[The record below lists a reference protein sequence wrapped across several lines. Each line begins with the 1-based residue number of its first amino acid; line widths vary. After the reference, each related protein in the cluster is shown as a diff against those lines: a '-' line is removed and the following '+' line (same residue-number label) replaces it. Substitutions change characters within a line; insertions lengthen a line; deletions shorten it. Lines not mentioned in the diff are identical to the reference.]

1 MPKKLLAASVV
12 VALLSTTAIA
22 GALDPATGRGASM
35 SQSISASN
43 IQNLPENGKVRIMG
57 TVQRVKSEDEFTLM
71 DGTGSVDIRSDGDTR
86 VMEGEKVTIIGQVE
100 GGMMGKTIDAERVT
114 RGFETSEYRAPNAA
128 VPASAP
134 AYGATVVPTPVP
146 YGTTAGTQ
154 YNSGQYGTG
163 YSTEQ
168 YDAMQYNQSA
178 PSAGNPAYRMPT
190 QPQAQPQPQMQPRPY
205 QQQSAIDSGY
215 EAERPD
221 NIEYQGTHRTKSYY
235 KDMSMNDYNKRVQTR
250 FKGQTCLQPE
260 KGLGE

>member
-1 MPKKLLAASVV
+1 MPKKLLAASVA

-22 GALDPATGRGASM
+22 GANDPSTGRSASM

-43 IQNLPENGKVRIMG
+43 IQNLPEDGKVRVMG

-71 DGTGSVDIRSDGDTR
+71 DGTGSVDIRSDGQTR

-128 VPASAP
+128 FTAP
-134 AYGATVVPTPVP
+134 APTYGATVAPTPAP
-146 YGTTAGTQ
+146 YGTMAGTQ

-163 YSTEQ
+163 YSAEQ

-178 PSAGNPAYRMPT
+178 PAAGNQGYRMQT
-190 QPQAQPQPQMQPRPY
+190 QPQAQPRQY
-205 QQQSAIDSGY
+205 QQQSAIDRGY

-221 NIEYQGTHRTKSYY
+221 NIEYHNSHRTKPYY
-235 KDMSMNDYNKRVQTR
+235 KDMSMNDYNTRVQTR
-250 FKGQTCLQPE
+250 FKGQTRLQPE
-260 KGLGE
+260 RGIGE